1 MVADCRDK
9 KQVTRY
15 RAKEPPRFVCEKDPE
30 KKAFS
35 FKTTSLCHMAKIMHT
50 VTHKILSIRP
60 P

>member
-1 MVADCRDK
+1 MVADGRDK
-9 KQVTRY
+9 QQFTRY
-15 RAKEPPRFVCEKDPE
+15 RAKEPPCFVCEEDPE